1 MIHKN
6 FLQRLQESDQKKF
19 ETEPKLKLNSKTN
32 LNYSTSQAVFLK
44 TLNKIAPVKVKI
56 LRFKNNFFMAKSLR
70 KAIMVRFRL
79 KSNVKKGL
87 MKNGIIM
94 RSKGISVLNTSA
106 RPKKNILVIL
116 VSKVFLTKKNLESHK
131 TIFFQ

>member
-1 MIHKN
+1 
-6 FLQRLQESDQKKF
+6 
-19 ETEPKLKLNSKTN
+19 
-32 LNYSTSQAVFLK
+32 
-44 TLNKIAPVKVKI
+44 
-56 LRFKNNFFMAKSLR
+56 MAKSLR
-70 KAIMVRFRL
+70 KAIMLRFRL

-116 VSKVFLTKKNLESHK
+116 VSKAFLTKKIWKAIKPFFSNKSLTTNKTMLVQNNKIVREEEMIANIMNNYFKNVTSHS
-131 TIFFQ
+131 